1 MLVLVPQVAGAQF
14 KQKEKVDPG
23 GSNKVVDRTDR
34 TVDLAG
40 RAAQGSQGA
49 QTGTRGDGNQG
60 AQTGTRGDGSQG
72 AQTGNRSEGSLGTPS
87 SPNKEGSQ
95 GTQTGIL
102 NSGSLMGESS
112 PAGEEA
118 LVLTLE
124 DALKIALSE
133 NVSVKVADKEVERVK
148 YARKG
153 SYASLFPQIDGS
165 ASYQRTIKK
174 QVMYMD
180 FDMGSLTGMAAG
192 GESQTA
198 NAEAAAGS
206 GSGSGSG
213 SAAGNGSGT
222 GTTPGS
228 TASGSG
234 QGSKGRTAG
243 GGIEVGRWNTFSTG
257 VSASLPL
264 VNAQLWK
271 SLEVA
276 GQDVELAVE
285 KARSSRLSMVTQV
298 KQAFYGVLLAK
309 EALKVY
315 QEVYDN
321 ALESF
326 TQTERRYQVQKA
338 SELDYN
344 RAKATVQNAIPQ
356 VYESANQVA
365 LALWQLKAILG
376 MDLDREIDVAGALP
390 DWADEMFY
398 DIHRHDDVSLEDNS
412 TMRQL
417 AIQAEEL
424 ANAVKMQQYA
434 SLPSLALSF
443 NYSINAMTNDFNF
456 SEYRWSPY
464 SFVGLSLQV
473 PIFAGGR
480 RYHAVKQAQV
490 QRDELRMQ
498 LRDTE
503 RQLKIAVGRYLSQ
516 METKMKSYQA
526 AQVAEETARKAYE
539 IAAKSYQVGRSTI
552 TDLNSAQLSLTQAQ
566 LAVSQA
572 IYEFVLAKA
581 NLEETL
587 GYDFTE

>member
-1 MLVLVPQVAGAQF
+1 MKVLFPIVSVVLALVPLGAGAQY
-14 KQKEKVDPG
+14 KEKEMVDPG

-34 TVDLAG
+34 TAVLAG
-40 RAAQGSQGA
+40 EAGSE
-49 QTGTRGDGNQG
+49 T
-60 AQTGTRGDGSQG
+60 
-72 AQTGNRSEGSLGTPS
+72 
-87 SPNKEGSQ
+87 
-95 GTQTGIL
+95 
-102 NSGSLMGESS
+102 
-112 PAGEEA
+112 

-153 SYASLFPQIDGS
+153 TYASLFPQIDGS

-192 GESQTA
+192 GETQTA
-198 NAEAAAGS
+198 NAEAAAGNGSASGTS
-206 GSGSGSG
+206 GS
-213 SAAGNGSGT
+213 
-222 GTTPGS
+222 
-228 TASGSG
+228 ASGSG
-234 QGSKGRTAG
+234 QGSSKGRTAG

-298 KQAFYGVLLAK
+298 KQAFFGVLLAK

-321 ALESF
+321 AVESF

-344 RAKATVQNAIPQ
+344 RAKSTVQNAIPQ

-365 LALWQLKAILG
+365 LALWQLKAVLG
-376 MDLDREIDVAGALP
+376 MDLDMEIDVAGALP

-424 ANAVKMQQYA
+424 ANAVKMQKYA
-434 SLPSLALSF
+434 SLPSLALTF

-480 RYHAVKQAQV
+480 RYHAVKQAIV
-490 QRDELRMQ
+490 QQDELRMQ
-498 LRDTE
+498 REDTG

-526 AQVAEETARKAYE
+526 AQVAEETARKAYG

-552 TDLNSAQLSLTQAQ
+552 TDLNSAQLALTQAQ

-572 IYEFVLAKA
+572 IYEFVVAKA
-581 NLEETL
+581 SLEETL

>member
-1 MLVLVPQVAGAQF
+1 M
-14 KQKEKVDPG
+14 VDPG

-34 TVDLAG
+34 TAVLAG
-40 RAAQGSQGA
+40 
-49 QTGTRGDGNQG
+49 
-60 AQTGTRGDGSQG
+60 
-72 AQTGNRSEGSLGTPS
+72 E
-87 SPNKEGSQ
+87 
-95 GTQTGIL
+95 
-102 NSGSLMGESS
+102 
-112 PAGEEA
+112 AGVET

-153 SYASLFPQIDGS
+153 TYASLFPQIDGS

-180 FDMGSLTGMAAG
+180 FDMGNLTGMAAG
-192 GESQTA
+192 GETQTA
-198 NAEAAAGS
+198 NAEAAAGNGSAS
-206 GSGSGSG
+206 GTSG
-213 SAAGNGSGT
+213 SASGL
-222 GTTPGS
+222 
-228 TASGSG
+228 G
-234 QGSKGRTAG
+234 QGSSKGRTAG

-298 KQAFYGVLLAK
+298 KQAFFGVLLAK

-338 SELDYN
+338 SELEYN
-344 RAKATVQNAIPQ
+344 RAKSTVQNAIPQ

-365 LALWQLKAILG
+365 LALWQLKAVLG
-376 MDLDREIDVAGALP
+376 MDLDTEIDVAGALP

-424 ANAVKMQQYA
+424 ANAVKMQKYA
-434 SLPSLALSF
+434 SLPSLALTF

-480 RYHAVKQAQV
+480 RYHAVKQAIV
-490 QRDELRMQ
+490 QQDELRMQ
-498 LRDTE
+498 REDTG

-516 METKMKSYQA
+516 METKMQSYQA
-526 AQVAEETARKAYE
+526 AQVVEETARKAYG